1 MTIHLNLSAS
11 RLRLIQ
17 ASEPYAMVVS
27 RLECNT
33 PHSCLRAK
41 NLMPSGYH
49 QLNAEERGTIMAMK
63 CDEKSAREIARCL
76 GRSASTITRELRRND
91 YKAAH
96 EVGRM
101 GRPRIAGG
109 YDAHRAGVRSRRVR
123 RAARRPRKLQEGTL
137 LWAGVR
143 RLLEQGW
150 SPEQIA
156 ATLKR
161 EHPRQPALQASHE
174 TIYTAIYAAPR
185 GDLRRELVKLLRQG
199 RGARRPHSRG
209 TKRRGVLQDIVS
221 IHVRPPEVEERLIP
235 GHWEGDFIKGSR
247 NQSSVGVLVERHSRL
262 VVLAKMESATAEA
275 ALTGFTKKLNSIARP
290 MRQTMTYDQGK
301 EMARH
306 AELSEQTGV
315 RVYFCDPHS
324 PWQRGSCENTN
335 GLLRQYLPKGSD
347 LSAHSQQELDAIA
360 DLLNTRP
367 RKTLD
372 WRTPLQTFA
381 LALTLAEATSKTA
394 Q

>member
-1 MTIHLNLSAS
+1 MSVNYQQLS
-11 RLRLIQ
+11 
-17 ASEPYAMVVS
+17 
-27 RLECNT
+27 
-33 PHSCLRAK
+33 
-41 NLMPSGYH
+41 
-49 QLNAEERGTIMAMK
+49 AEERGFIMAMK
-63 CDEKSAREIARCL
+63 RDDHSAREIARCL
-76 GRSASTITRELRRND
+76 GRSPSTITRELRRNG
-91 YKAAH
+91 YKATH
-96 EVGRM
+96 EVGPM

-123 RAARRPRKLQEGTL
+123 RAARRPRKLAHDSA
-137 LWAGVR
+137 LWKSVR

-150 SPEQIA
+150 SPAQIA

-161 EHPRQPALQASHE
+161 EHPGQPALQASHE

-185 GDLRRELVKLLRQG
+185 GALRRELVKLLRQG
-199 RGARRPHSRG
+199 RGARRPRSRG
-209 TKRRGVLQDIVS
+209 TDRRGGLPDIVS
-221 IHVRPPEVEERLIP
+221 IHVRPPEVEDRVMP
-235 GHWEGDFIKGSR
+235 GHWEGDFIKGAR

-262 VVLAKMESATAEA
+262 VVLAKMENATADA
-275 ALTGFTKKLNSIARP
+275 ALKGFTKKLNSIAEP
-290 MRQTMTYDQGK
+290 MRQTLTYDQGK

-306 AELSEQTGV
+306 AELSENTGV

-335 GLLRQYLPKGSD
+335 GLLRQYLPKGAD
-347 LSAHSQQELDAIA
+347 LSVYSQRELDAIA

-372 WRTPLQTFA
+372 WRTPLQAYA
-381 LALTLAEATSKTA
+381 LALTLIEATSTRG

>member
-1 MTIHLNLSAS
+1 M
-11 RLRLIQ
+11 
-17 ASEPYAMVVS
+17 
-27 RLECNT
+27 
-33 PHSCLRAK
+33 
-41 NLMPSGYH
+41 
-49 QLNAEERGTIMAMK
+49 
-63 CDEKSAREIARCL
+63 
-76 GRSASTITRELRRND
+76 
-91 YKAAH
+91 
-96 EVGRM
+96 
-101 GRPRIAGG
+101 
-109 YDAHRAGVRSRRVR
+109 
-123 RAARRPRKLQEGTL
+123 
-137 LWAGVR
+137 
-143 RLLEQGW
+143 
-150 SPEQIA
+150 
-156 ATLKR
+156 
-161 EHPRQPALQASHE
+161 
-174 TIYTAIYAAPR
+174 
-185 GDLRRELVKLLRQG
+185 
-199 RGARRPHSRG
+199 
-209 TKRRGVLQDIVS
+209 
-221 IHVRPPEVEERLIP
+221 RPPEVEERLIP

-372 WRTPLQTFA
+372 WRTPLQTLCSGVDSGRSHEQDSTVAKA
-381 LALTLAEATSKTA
+381 LHFQLESALTSGRTSPA
-394 Q
+394 RVAISRPPR